1 MLLNL
6 NKFISSIFL
15 KDSSYSLCICIFLLI
30 AVIYFSVKPI
40 SMGIEARRNIKN
52 NGAEES
58 FINEDVSDS
67 EINFKN
73 KTQISEEIIKLK
85 KLKDEGLITEVEFE
99 KAKDKLLS

>member
-1 MLLNL
+1 ML
-6 NKFISSIFL
+6 SFL
-15 KDSSYSLCICIFLLI
+15 VIGICIILLI
-30 AVIYFSVKPI
+30 SVIFFSIKPI

-52 NGAEES
+52 NSAEES